1 MAGPMTSR
9 TLVERALQGKSTDR
23 PPIVMHLAPYA
34 ASLQQQPY
42 RRLAGDPTLQANAQ
56 QGAQRLFGC
65 DGILTPLDTT
75 LEAEACGCLVEWP
88 DDDPVVTGHP
98 FATHGPVTVDL
109 DGIERRGRLAVALE
123 ATRRLQQVIGRDVA
137 VVPAVTGPVTL
148 AGHLIG
154 PALAADLARDPE
166 RGYQAIEAAV
176 RVTVHMAKLYLEAGG
191 GQLLVADPLLGSLD
205 PAYDPQ
211 IAGVLR
217 TLWNVAD
224 FYDARALVWTT
235 VGDADRPSQLLG
247 LGAGGL
253 AIEGDGPLGGAAAQA
268 EAKDQCLAAG
278 LPPHLFTSPLGEIPA
293 AVAEWQNRVGPPRS
307 LYVCPRVPRAAAPE
321 SVHEVVRLL
330 RA

>member
-1 MAGPMTSR
+1 MAVPMTSR
-9 TLVERALQGKSTDR
+9 TLVERALQGRSTER
-23 PPIVMHLAPYA
+23 PPILMHLAPYA
-34 ASLQQQPY
+34 ARLQQQPY
-42 RRLAGDPTLQANAQ
+42 QQLAGDPTLQANAQ

-65 DGILTPLDTT
+65 DGILAPLDTT
-75 LEAEACGCLVEWP
+75 LEAEACGCLVEWR
-88 DDDPVVTGHP
+88 DDKPVVTGHP

-109 DGIERRGRLAVALE
+109 DGLERRGRLAVTLE

-148 AGHLIG
+148 AGHLLG
-154 PALAADLARDPE
+154 PDLAAVLDADPE
-166 RGYQAIEAAV
+166 RGYQAVEAAV

-191 GQLLVADPLLGSLD
+191 GQFLVADPLLGSLH
-205 PAYDPQ
+205 PSHYPQ

-235 VGDADRPSQLLG
+235 VADADRPSQLLG

-253 AIEGDGPLGGAAAQA
+253 AIEGEGSLAGVAAQA
-268 EAKDQCLAAG
+268 EANDQCLAAG
-278 LPPHLFTSPLGEIPA
+278 LPPELFTPPPAEVAA
-293 AVAEWQNRVGPPRS
+293 AVAAWWDSVRPPRS

-321 SVHEVVRLL
+321 SVQEVL
-330 RA
+330 RELRR